1 MPKTV
6 MCALYI
12 NRTLIGYQRECPARL
27 DTKKCALRFTM
38 HVMSCIFLF
47 VRFATSVVYLP
58 YPRDFHFSVVVLL
71 LRMMVGVVYVVE
83 YGVEYLMEY
92 IVGYLASRWL
102 LSAHAMVALWLLS
115 G

>member
-1 MPKTV
+1 
-6 MCALYI
+6 
-12 NRTLIGYQRECPARL
+12 
-27 DTKKCALRFTM
+27 
-38 HVMSCIFLF
+38 
-47 VRFATSVVYLP
+47 
-58 YPRDFHFSVVVLL
+58 
-71 LRMMVGVVYVVE
+71 MMVGVVYVVE

>member
-1 MPKTV
+1 
-6 MCALYI
+6 
-12 NRTLIGYQRECPARL
+12 
-27 DTKKCALRFTM
+27 
-38 HVMSCIFLF
+38 LF
-47 VRFATSVVYLP
+47 VRFATSVVYSP
-58 YPRDFHFSVVVLL
+58 YPHDFHFSVVVLL

-83 YGVEYLMEY
+83 YGVEYVMEY